1 MKNKIT
7 VASLNVSQAALLSG
21 KTRETVSRAA
31 RELQSVNGA
40 RNAKFFDSR
49 ELPQALYLGTT
60 GPTYSE
66 AQRLLALS
74 RRAFIDYEL
83 EEKKARMVPIEQY
96 RRDFQHLVAL
106 FRASLLSRM
115 NKTIDN
121 AMLSSCQNDL
131 QEYLV
136 ALAPDSERT
145 ALRKTF
151 CEREL
156 DEAAS
161 HIEWLKRDVARDKW
175 HADCDAAGERLR
187 EAYHATLSDKSEA
200 ALERLEQARAEMRAA
215 MDAEPGRPRR

>member
-40 RNAKFFDSR
+40 GNAKFFDSR
-49 ELPQALYLGTT
+49 NLLQALYLGTT
-60 GPTYSE
+60 GLTYSE

-74 RRAFIDYEL
+74 RKAFIDYEL
-83 EEKKARMVPIEQY
+83 EEKKAQTVPIEQY

-161 HIEWLKRDVARDKW
+161 QIEWLKRSVARDKW
-175 HADCDAAGERLR
+175 HADCDAAGGRLR
-187 EAYHATLSDKSEA
+187 EAYAATLSDKSEA
-200 ALERLEQARAEMRAA
+200 ALERLQPARAEMRAVA
-215 MDAEPGRPRR
+215 DAEPGRPRR